1 MNYYDALET
10 RDPEERERDLM
21 GKLAQQLRHASQ
33 HSPYYRHWLADVDPA
48 AIVSREALAAL
59 PLTRKRDLIDLQKQ
73 QPPFGGLNALP
84 HQRARRIFASPGPIH
99 SYKE

>member
-1 MNYYDALET
+1 MNYYDASKPAI
-10 RDPEERERDLM
+10 RKERERDLM
-21 GKLAQQLRHASQ
+21 GKLAQQLRHARE

-84 HQRARRIFASPGPIH
+84 HQRARRISLPRADL
-99 SYKE
+99 